1 MKQKRL
7 YSILLV
13 LALLCTGLTTA
24 TAQSTNPLVYGAY
37 ESGATTSWGTL
48 KIENCGVAMQLKDPS
63 LVGLT
68 ITKVRIPFEE
78 DAKSLGRGALFL
90 SKELKV
96 EKGAATTD
104 IHNVADILV
113 DSFAIKS
120 GWLDITLSQPYTIT
134 EDGVYVGY
142 TFSVNKNGLKPVRT
156 VDVASE
162 NNLWVFSNRTYKKWS
177 NKSQLLGKSL
187 AMQVLLTG
195 APANAASVSFTSS
208 TTQLNAQPKV
218 KLTITNHGTEK
229 INSIDYTYEINGIS
243 QTAHKAFSPA
253 LSALFGKTANFDIT
267 LPKMTVKGAR
277 TLTVTIDKVNDQANE
292 DKAPADSQKL
302 AVYSEIPKKRAL
314 VEEYTGTW
322 CGWCPRGFVALEM
335 LDKELK
341 EDFIGVAYHSGD
353 PMAFTGDFPIGVDGF
368 PRASLDRVENS
379 LDPYGGKSGGGFGMK
394 RLVEERNKMF
404 TPVAIKV
411 EAYFEDEAQTIIQAR
426 STTTTPVDLKDAKYQ
441 VGYILVANGLTEAGD
456 PYRQDNWAQHSYLPG
471 MSSTYP
477 EPDFKTFTSG
487 GSLVTGLT
495 YNFVACA
502 RSSKQGIAG
511 SLPTEM
517 TADVDYTHNY
527 RFKLAL
533 AKNSSAHEIYQDKNK
548 LEVVAFI
555 YNPDTKEVVNAC
567 KTMVQPYAAHTG
579 VTDVTTTGSET
590 PVAYYSVDGK
600 RLNAPQQGMN
610 IVRLSNGT
618 SRKIFIK

>member
-13 LALLCTGLTTA
+13 LALLCTGLTSA

-229 INSIDYTYEINGIS
+229 ISSIDYTYEINGIS

-292 DKAPADSQKL
+292 DKSPADSQKL

-368 PRASLDRVENS
+368 PRASLDR
-379 LDPYGGKSGGGFGMK
+379 
-394 RLVEERNKMF
+394 R
-404 TPVAIKV
+404 
-411 EAYFEDEAQTIIQAR
+411 
-426 STTTTPVDLKDAKYQ
+426 Q
-441 VGYILVANGLTEAGD
+441 VGWRLRHEETGGRKKQDVHTSSYQSRGL
-456 PYRQDNWAQHSYLPG
+456 L
-471 MSSTYP
+471 
-477 EPDFKTFTSG
+477 
-487 GSLVTGLT
+487 
-495 YNFVACA
+495 
-502 RSSKQGIAG
+502 
-511 SLPTEM
+511 
-517 TADVDYTHNY
+517 
-527 RFKLAL
+527 
-533 AKNSSAHEIYQDKNK
+533 
-548 LEVVAFI
+548 
-555 YNPDTKEVVNAC
+555 
-567 KTMVQPYAAHTG
+567 
-579 VTDVTTTGSET
+579 
-590 PVAYYSVDGK
+590 
-600 RLNAPQQGMN
+600 
-610 IVRLSNGT
+610 
-618 SRKIFIK
+618 